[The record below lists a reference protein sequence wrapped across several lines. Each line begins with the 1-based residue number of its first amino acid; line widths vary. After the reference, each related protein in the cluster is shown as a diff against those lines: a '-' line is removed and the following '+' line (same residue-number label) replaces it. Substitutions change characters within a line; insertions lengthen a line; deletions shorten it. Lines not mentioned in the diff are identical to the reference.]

1 MMFRDFNPD
10 LDQFKVVC
18 QNCGKTGEVEIEK
31 VRSRDFSDGFYY
43 FSENKKELGE
53 VEWFLCS
60 ACYKEIFMEHDE
72 L

>member
-1 MMFRDFNPD
+1 MFRDFNPD
-10 LDQFKVVC
+10 LNQFKVIC
-18 QNCGKTGEVEIEK
+18 QRCGRQGEIDLEK
-31 VRSRDFSDGFYY
+31 VRFKDFSDGFYY

-60 ACYKEIFMEHDE
+60 ACYKEIFVEHDE